1 MPITL
6 TKKTDAIIVT
16 WKEYDASP
24 IKDSGIEVNDKG
36 VEHYLIISGQ
46 KFKSVVTED
55 SLYNNGSRLGE
66 KIQSEYFNINPSL
79 TISAVIH
86 SSFLKD
92 TTIKWQGET
101 VPCIVIQFE
110 TKLTLKNPNDTTKQQ
125 NEISNTLYHFGKNVG
140 LIKYSSERNGD
151 FSIWELQEIKKI
163 ED

>member
-79 TISAVIH
+79 TISAV
-86 SSFLKD
+86 
-92 TTIKWQGET
+92 E
-101 VPCIVIQFE
+101 
-110 TKLTLKNPNDTTKQQ
+110 
-125 NEISNTLYHFGKNVG
+125 
-140 LIKYSSERNGD
+140 
-151 FSIWELQEIKKI
+151 ELQWDKSIQSSQTQLSNLANEAREEYRKGKTQ
-163 ED
+163 EKDW